1 MKLSQI
7 KAELKKMLL
16 QMSVVKTDKAVLSY
30 EGEELTV
37 ETEVWIEDE
46 DGNRT
51 EVENGEYLTEDGK
64 TLVVEGGKVADIL
77 EPKEEEVT
85 EEPAEEVQP
94 EEEVAAEEEQPEE
107 EQPKEEE
114 PAATEEE
121 TAEPEA
127 EEDTK
132 VAELEAKIAELEA
145 QLADALAKIAEL
157 TDTTEAMFSNIQK
170 MSMAKPAAQEF
181 ENIKKQNKTG
191 NAKLDKF
198 LARLN
203 G

>member
-16 QMSVVKTDKAVLSY
+16 QMSVVKTNAGVLQY
-30 EGEELTV
+30 EGEELAEGIV
-37 ETEVWIEDE
+37 VKIVNE
-46 DGNRT
+46 DGT
-51 EVENGEYLTEDGK
+51 EEIPTGEFTTEDNKKLTIENGEIKSIEEIEIEPVE
-64 TLVVEGGKVADIL
+64 VVEPAEEETT
-77 EPKEEEVT
+77 EPEVT
-85 EEPAEEVQP
+85 EEPAEEP
-94 EEEVAAEEEQPEE
+94 AEEEQPEE
-107 EQPKEEE
+107 E
-114 PAATEEE
+114 AT
-121 TAEPEA
+121 EPEA
-127 EEDTK
+127 TEEDTK

-157 TDTTEAMFSNIQK
+157 TETTEAMFSNIQK

-198 LARLN
+198 LAGLK